1 MMSMVFSSV
10 GLPLEGIALI
20 AGIDRLLDMFRTTIN
35 ITGDTLITMI
45 VDKSEGTLD
54 EKVYYDRSL

>member
-1 MMSMVFSSV
+1 MMGMVFTSV

-20 AGIDRLLDMFRTTIN
+20 AGVDRILDMMRTTVN
-35 ITGDTLITMI
+35 ITGDTLITML

-54 EKVYYDRSL
+54 VDTYNDMSK